1 VRRKEAE
8 KGKKGKK
15 EMIEY
20 IAIEGSIGVG
30 KTTVVER
37 LTKLLTENNGD
48 VDNVDTNMKKT
59 KKRKKVQA
67 VLPEPVEEW
76 SDVLKQFYADPAR
89 FSTHLQMDIL
99 LARTKQLFSCE
110 EGKGRIIVERS
121 VDSSSNVFV
130 PMLVDDG
137 FMNAQDVRMY
147 TSWDELVQKQV
158 LSHLSLGGV
167 IYIQAS
173 PETCLRRIS
182 KRSRDGEAGIALD
195 YLRKLQDSYA
205 RWLADI
211 EKKGVPVIRIC
222 MEDDGEQAVEN
233 AVRKILDSVLFHL

>member
-1 VRRKEAE
+1 
-8 KGKKGKK
+8 
-15 EMIEY
+15 MIEY

-37 LTKLLTENNGD
+37 LTKLLTENSGD
-48 VDNVDTNMKKT
+48 VDDVDTEMKK
-59 KKRKKVQA
+59 KKKKKKEKVQA

-99 LARTKQLFSCE
+99 LARTKQLLSSTSSPSSCE

-147 TSWDELVQKQV
+147 TSWDDLVQKQV

-222 MEDDGEQAVEN
+222 MEDDGEQAVED
-233 AVRKILDSVLFHL
+233 AVRKILDSVLFRL